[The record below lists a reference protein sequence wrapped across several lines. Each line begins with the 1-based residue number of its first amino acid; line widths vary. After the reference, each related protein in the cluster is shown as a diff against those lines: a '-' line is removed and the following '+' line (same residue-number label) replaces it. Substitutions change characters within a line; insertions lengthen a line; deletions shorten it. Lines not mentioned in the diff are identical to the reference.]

1 MNRLIVAHI
10 CPPNAYGITRAIEN
24 DKEEKEEKEA
34 EAFVVVL

>member
-24 DKEEKEEKEA
+24 DKEEKEA

>member
-24 DKEEKEEKEA
+24 DKEKREEA